1 MLKKIKYVLVLSS
14 IFLSACPFNNGQVK
28 PTPTPPVSS
37 IDPVIITPVNIISD
51 SFYKVEFGPGSKG
64 VSNLG
69 PGSKGVSNL
78 GPGSKG
84 VNEFGPGSKGVS
96 NLKFSI
102 NFDST
107 LIRSDI
113 SSFST
118 KSTPV
123 YVNDLIL
130 TLEKDDVKIADIN
143 VIPKA
148 SKVEFTI
155 DTNIKPDIYNL
166 KAYVKNNS
174 EPLYMYSKVELKSNL
189 EVKVVLYSKDQ
200 TRENLDIAIRTK
212 SIPAPETTE
221 AVDNVNN

>member
-1 MLKKIKYVLVLSS
+1 MFKKYKYILFLSS
-14 IFLSACPFNNGQVK
+14 IFLSACPFDNNQIK
-28 PTPTPPVSS
+28 PTPFPTAVSS
-37 IDPVIITPVNIISD
+37 DPITLTPVNIISD
-51 SFYKVEFGPGSKG
+51 DLFKVEFGPGSKG

-84 VNEFGPGSKGVS
+84 INELGPGSKGVN
-96 NLKFSI
+96 NLRFSF

-113 SSFST
+113 SSFTT

-123 YVNDLIL
+123 YISDLIL
-130 TLEKDDVKIADIN
+130 SLEKDDIKIADIN

-166 KAYVKNNS
+166 KAYVKNNA
-174 EPLYMYSKVELKSNL
+174 EPLYMYSKLELKSNL

-212 SIPAPETTE
+212 PINPIETTQTE
-221 AVDNVNN
+221 N